1 MNADINSRKAELD
14 NLLEQKE
21 SREINCQAESE
32 RLKKLDADV
41 SIQSQ
46 NIESLYQGFLASA
59 GS

>member
-21 SREINCQAESE
+21 FREINCQAESE

-41 SIQSQ
+41 SVQSQ
-46 NIESLYQGFLASA
+46 SIESLYQGFLASA
-59 GS
+59 T